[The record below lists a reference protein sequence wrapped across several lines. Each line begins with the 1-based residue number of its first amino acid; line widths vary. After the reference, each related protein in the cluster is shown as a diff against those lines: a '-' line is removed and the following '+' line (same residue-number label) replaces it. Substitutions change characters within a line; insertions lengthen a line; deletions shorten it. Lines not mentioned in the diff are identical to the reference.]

1 MANLIGMAGDLQAML
16 MAPIL
21 TTDQVAALRS
31 NNVVSPGAQGL
42 EALGVT
48 PTTLE
53 AILPTY
59 LGRYRKGGQYADLVE
74 SLPIGA

>member
-1 MANLIGMAGDLQAML
+1 ML

-31 NNVVSPGAQGL
+31 HNVVSPGAQGL

-74 SLPIGA
+74 ALPQVL